1 MPSSPILIFYNFIKA
16 VKKNFFPHRSILSK
30 LLFIFAFIKPS
41 LLKLILNIILY
52 FFNNIK
58 IKININ
64 LYNYI
69 NYIKN
74 LNKYYYIYI
83 IELIQYFSKNLG
95 SEVYVLDIPEENIF
109 AKFHSQ
115 PGCILLVNTVQKK
128 IISNGKSKAQ
138 FANLYP

>member
-16 VKKNFFPHRSILSK
+16 VKKIFSLTD
-30 LLFIFAFIKPS
+30 LFYLNCYLYLPS
-41 LLKLILNIILY
+41 L
-52 FFNNIK
+52 IK
-58 IKININ
+58 
-64 LYNYI
+64 
-69 NYIKN
+69 
-74 LNKYYYIYI
+74 
-83 IELIQYFSKNLG
+83 LIQYFSKNLG

>member
-1 MPSSPILIFYNFIKA
+1 MILKSISAPYKMKQSESNLPVPLLRLSLESYILFNIDKYFYASMPSSPILIFYNFIKA
-16 VKKNFFPHRSILSK
+16 AKKNFFPHRSILSK

-83 IELIQYFSKNLG
+83 
-95 SEVYVLDIPEENIF
+95 
-109 AKFHSQ
+109 
-115 PGCILLVNTVQKK
+115 
-128 IISNGKSKAQ
+128 
-138 FANLYP
+138 

>member
-1 MPSSPILIFYNFIKA
+1 M
-16 VKKNFFPHRSILSK
+16 
-30 LLFIFAFIKPS
+30 
-41 LLKLILNIILY
+41 LKLILNIILY

-83 IELIQYFSKNLG
+83 IKLIQYFSKNLG

-128 IISNGKSKAQ
+128 IISNEKS
-138 FANLYP
+138 